1 MSSGSEPKRTGL
13 AANILS
19 GLATSLFNVPTGLA
33 YAQLAGV
40 NPVYGLYAGIVPVA
54 VAALSTGTML
64 MISTLTS
71 AIALATG
78 SVLQVSGIQSSQLPQ
93 ALFTITFVVGVIMLV
108 LGLLRL
114 GSIVNFVSNAVMTGF
129 VAGTALLIILG
140 QEQHLTGYSP
150 VGADQWQKTINWLQ
164 NIGRWDWTTVA
175 VAVGTI
181 VLMLIFKRIRAVEK
195 YAAIMV
201 LAVGTIGVALFKI
214 PIELVGGIA
223 TVPNSLPGFMLPD
236 FSLVPQLALGSISVA
251 FVALAQGAAVNAA
264 VPNPNGSKSSSSRD
278 FIGEGLG
285 NLAGCFFQSI
295 GTGGALSQTAVSVE
309 AGATNRS
316 GGVFAAL
323 WLGLIVLLF
332 GSVAEKVPLAVI
344 GGMLV
349 VIGAEMIAARLPSI
363 RLVARTRAWGPIVA
377 MAITFLSALFI
388 PLQWT
393 IFLGALLSLLLYVG
407 ASSRKFN
414 LQQAVRRDD
423 GNWEMHPA
431 PKALNSNEATVLV
444 IQGLDFF
451 AEVPTLAD
459 QMPPARGVSQAV
471 VVLVLRDMQHI
482 TSTALKWLEGYA
494 HDLKASGSVLMLA
507 DVNPPVLQVLQRS
520 GALEVIGTEQVFPA
534 TNLVLAAENMAWNA
548 AQQWLQARAK

>member
-1 MSSGSEPKRTGL
+1 MTTEAKPQRTGQ
-13 AANILS
+13 AANIMS

-54 VAALSTGTML
+54 VAALSTGAML

-78 SVLQVSGIQSSQLPQ
+78 SVLQVAGIQSSQLPQ
-93 ALFTITFVVGVIMLV
+93 ALFTITFLTGAIMFL
-108 LGLLRL
+108 LGILRL

-150 VGADQWQKTINWLQ
+150 VGADQWEKTANWLQ
-164 NIGRWDWTTVA
+164 NIAQWNWTTVG
-175 VAVGTI
+175 VAAATI
-181 VLMLIFKRIRAVEK
+181 VLMLIFKQIRPLK
-195 YAAIMV
+195 KFAAILV
-201 LAVGTIGVALFKI
+201 LAVGTIVVALFKI

-223 TVPNSLPGFMLPD
+223 TVPSSLPTPMLPD
-236 FSLVPQLALGSISVA
+236 FSLIPQLALGSLSVT
-251 FVALAQGAAVNAA
+251 FVALAQGAAVSTA
-264 VPNPNGSKSSSSRD
+264 VPNPDGSKSSSSRD
-278 FIGEGLG
+278 FIGQGLG

-295 GTGGALSQTAVSVE
+295 GTGGALSQTGVSVA
-309 AGATNRS
+309 AGANNRS

-332 GSVAEKVPLAVI
+332 GSTAEKVPLAVI

-349 VIGAEMIAARLPSI
+349 VIGVELIVARVPSI
-363 RLVARTRAWGPIVA
+363 RLVIRTGAWGPIGA
-377 MAITFLSALFI
+377 MAITFFSALFI
-388 PLQWT
+388 PLQDT
-393 IFLGALLSLLLYVG
+393 IFLGALLSLVLYVG
-407 ASSRKFN
+407 ASSRKLK

-423 GNWEMHPA
+423 GNWEMHTA
-431 PKALNSNEATVLV
+431 PKALNSNEAIVLV

-459 QMPPARGVSQAV
+459 QMPPAHGASRAAV
-471 VVLVLRDMQHI
+471 ILVLRDMQHL
-482 TSTALKWLEGYA
+482 TSTGIKWLESYAAELKA
-494 HDLKASGSVLMLA
+494 HDSVLMLA
-507 DVNPPVLQVLQRS
+507 DVDPMVVQTLKRS
-520 GALEVIGTEQVFPA
+520 GALDVVGVDNVFPA
-534 TNLVLAAENMAWNA
+534 TIQVLAAENMAWEA
-548 AQQWLQARAK
+548 AQQWLKAHVV